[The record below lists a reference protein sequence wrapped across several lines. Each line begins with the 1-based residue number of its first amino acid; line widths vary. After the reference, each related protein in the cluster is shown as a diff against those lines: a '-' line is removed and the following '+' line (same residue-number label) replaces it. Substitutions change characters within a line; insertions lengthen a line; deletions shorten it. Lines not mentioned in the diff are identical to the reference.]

1 MSYWRDKVVVITGGS
16 SGLGLGF
23 AQELSKR
30 GAKLALVAR
39 DAVKLDGAVA
49 SLANPKNAIGL
60 SADITNQ
67 QDVEALPDKVVE
79 AFGKVDAL
87 INCAGRSGRGEVL
100 STSPEE
106 FRQLWE
112 LNFLALVRCTQAF
125 VPHLIPSRGHVVN
138 IGSLASKS
146 TSRFLG
152 AYPASKF
159 PVAAFSQQLRL
170 EADSRLHVLL
180 VCPGP
185 IARADAGVRYENT
198 DVPESAKKPGG
209 GAKISQLDPNE
220 VIRRTLLACERR
232 KSELI
237 IPGKARLLFVL
248 SSLSSRLGDW
258 LVRRFSA

>member
-23 AQELSKR
+23 AQELAKR

-39 DAVKLDGAVA
+39 DAEKLDAAVA
-49 SLANPKNAIGL
+49 TLSNQENVVGL

-67 QDVEALPDKVVE
+67 QDVDALPGKVVE

-87 INCAGRSGRGEVL
+87 INCAGRSSRGEVL
-100 STSPEE
+100 KTSPEE
-106 FRQLWE
+106 FQQLWE

-125 VPHLIPSRGHVVN
+125 VPHLVESRGHVVN

-146 TSRFLG
+146 ASRFLG

-170 EADSRLHVLL
+170 EDPQLHTLL

-185 IARADAGVRYENT
+185 IARPDAGVRYEDS
-198 DVPESAKKPGG
+198 DVPDSAKKPGG
-209 GAKISQLDPNE
+209 GAKVSQLDPAE
-220 VIRRTLLACERR
+220 VIHRTLQACERR

-237 IPGKARLLFVL
+237 LPGKARLLFVL